1 MTEMTDK
8 IGHVPEILYHWRDLP
23 SSTAANP
30 ESKPYA
36 QTAGLN
42 AIQEHLDRVYGKG
55 AATANETE
63 NLFVYDVR
71 YHMNEE
77 PKVSIIIPIK
87 DHADLLKA
95 AIDSI
100 FMRRQLIKI
109 LRLLF

>member
-1 MTEMTDK
+1 MTEMTGQDWTC
-8 IGHVPEILYHWRDLP
+8 PEILYHWRDLP

-77 PKVSIIIPIK
+77 PKVP
-87 DHADLLKA
+87 
-95 AIDSI
+95 
-100 FMRRQLIKI
+100 
-109 LRLLF
+109 LLFRLKIMQIC

>member
-1 MTEMTDK
+1 MSLRYFI
-8 IGHVPEILYHWRDLP
+8 IGEIFELHSDQ
-23 SSTAANP
+23 P

-77 PKVSIIIPIK
+77 PKVSIIIQ
-87 DHADLLKA
+87 LK
-95 AIDSI
+95 IMQI
-100 FMRRQLIKI
+100 C
-109 LRLLF
+109 

>member
-1 MTEMTDK
+1 MSLRYFI
-8 IGHVPEILYHWRDLP
+8 IGEIFRAP
-23 SSTAANP
+23 QQPTRKS
-30 ESKPYA
+30 PYA

-100 FMRRQLIKI
+100 FCEDNL
-109 LRLLF
+109 